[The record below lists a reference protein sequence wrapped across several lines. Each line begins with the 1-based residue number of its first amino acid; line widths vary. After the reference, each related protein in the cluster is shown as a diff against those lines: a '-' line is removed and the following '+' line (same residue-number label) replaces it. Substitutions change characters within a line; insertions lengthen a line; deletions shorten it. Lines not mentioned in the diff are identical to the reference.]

1 MVSLEAV
8 TKAGALASAV
18 TITTTDANLQMV
30 LLVGVVGGIAFFFKE
45 VTHLTTKTT
54 TLKIMAE
61 LFFIVLMSISTAGA
75 VFYLGIYGVNPYYD
89 MGELLWI
96 FLSLMASL
104 HFRTVT
110 GFFGQILKTVI
121 TGITDMVVSIFKLKF
136 GSKK

>member
-96 FLSLMASL
+96 FLALMASL